1 MFCHGSA
8 PAVEIFVKLAELKS
22 FSAAATALN
31 LSRTLVSE
39 RVRDLEEDLGV
50 RLLQRTTR
58 RVGLTESGA
67 AFLERV
73 RVGLSALEE
82 AAAEASSLSV
92 EPRGLLRVNAAL
104 SFGFRHLAPAVGVV
118 PRTLSKGQRGSHA
131 RRSPGRSD
139 RRESGHRYPHW
150 RVAKFHGHCSEAGD
164 LPHACLCSTR
174 LSQAIW
180 RPKTPTRSQEPH
192 LLQLFALAGRRGLA
206 VRAWPREN
214 HRARRIA
221 PRSNNG
227 DAFAEAAVSGAGIA
241 LQPDFIAG
249 PLIKQG
255 RLVEVL
261 PGWRAAEYGVF
272 ALYPPTQFLPAKS
285 RVFLDH
291 LAEAFAK
298 SPWL

>member
-1 MFCHGSA
+1 MDRLQ
-8 PAVEIFVKLAELKS
+8 AVEIFVKVAELKS

-104 SFGFRHLAPAVGVV
+104 SFGFRHLAPAVGSF
-118 PRTLSKGQRGSHA
+118 L
-131 RRSPGRSD
+131 
-139 RRESGHRYPHW
+139 ERYPKVKVDLTLDDRQVDLIQEKVDIAIRIGELRDSTAIARKLATCRMLVCAAPLYLKRYGAPKRPPDLKNHTC
-150 RVAKFHGHCSEAGD
+150 CSY
-164 LPHACLCSTR
+164 S
-174 LSQAIW
+174 
-180 RPKTPTRSQEPH
+180 
-192 LLQLFALAGRRGLA
+192 LLQDGEDWQFVRGREKIT
-206 VRAWPREN
+206 V
-214 HRARRIA
+214 RIA
-221 PRSNNG
+221 SRLRSNNG
-227 DAFAEAAVSGAGIA
+227 DAVAEAAASGAGIA

-285 RVFLDH
+285 RVFLNH
-291 LAEAFAK
+291 LAEVFAK